1 MDFAGSIVGG
11 AEYTPAAEKAL
22 KAWLAANT
30 PSQPGK
36 GNAYTGNQTPG
47 RMLATPAMQGLLQ
60 QLRIS
65 TPALGAQV
73 NLSKQPKLCPWRF
86 SLSHWVTAGCVV
98 ILVLFPGIR

>member
-1 MDFAGSIVGG
+1 MMYKVESAGSIVGG

-30 PSQPGK
+30 PSQPGR
-36 GNAYTGNQTPG
+36 GSAYTGNQTPG

-60 QLRIS
+60 QLKIS

-73 NLSKQPKLCPWRF
+73 IFAQATQNLANYKHFLC
-86 SLSHWVTAGCVV
+86 
-98 ILVLFPGIR
+98 LFCSVMQH